1 MWIAIEGPDR
11 VGKKTQATMLADAIA
26 AAGVSVTQVEVPYN
40 GYGATW
46 SYRLIYRMLNTGAAK
61 RWPLTFQL
69 VHMLNKLM
77 CQLHL
82 AFNCADV
89 AVLDRWHMSS
99 VVYGIAS
106 GVAQRAVRWMG
117 ALLARPTVT
126 IVLLKRTQHTVDAA
140 PDSYESDVQL
150 QDRVRSLYGAM
161 CDGDAIIAIDADGT
175 REDVA
180 QRIRRAV
187 NPHLKLANHYIF
199 NELQDEEQISNG

>member
-1 MWIAIEGPDR
+1 
-11 VGKKTQATMLADAIA
+11 
-26 AAGVSVTQVEVPYN
+26 
-40 GYGATW
+40 
-46 SYRLIYRMLNTGAAK
+46 
-61 RWPLTFQL
+61 
-69 VHMLNKLM
+69 
-77 CQLHL
+77 
-82 AFNCADV
+82 
-89 AVLDRWHMSS
+89 
-99 VVYGIAS
+99 
-106 GVAQRAVRWMG
+106 MG